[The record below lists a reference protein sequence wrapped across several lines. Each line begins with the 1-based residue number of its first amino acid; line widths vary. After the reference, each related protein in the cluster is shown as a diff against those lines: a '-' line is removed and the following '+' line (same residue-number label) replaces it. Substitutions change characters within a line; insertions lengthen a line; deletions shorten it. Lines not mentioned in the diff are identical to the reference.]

1 MNKKPPLKKFVP
13 VNLQNNIEDP
23 EENPE
28 VEKLGRKAGA
38 PIKEQHE
45 AVDVS

>member
-28 VEKLGRKAGA
+28 VEKLGEKQMR
-38 PIKEQHE
+38 P
-45 AVDVS
+45 